1 MLKRLLFPS
10 LVTAV
15 GLVGCTNTFFPLASD
30 QLFET
35 QLRASCSYAFNCC
48 EAVERGSFG
57 FSSSPD
63 EATCVEEGLETGGQL
78 SLLGQRAKA
87 AIDAGKATYDGELA
101 ERCMRPFLDAAQQ
114 CDPNLRDLDSTPE
127 CSFGFSRAFAF
138 GTVKDGGD
146 CTDDIECA
154 DEGNCVVESEENTL
168 TVAGKCK
175 AAGGEGDDCNERNCQ
190 TGLECTFEGDAATCT
205 KIVLLEDGESCFDG
219 SQCASGG
226 CIESDENGRC
236 FETGASCSVDTEC
249 DVANGDFCDFGGD
262 TVCGDP
268 VEVTSDVCNGLE

>member
-35 QLRASCSYAFNCC
+35 QLRANCSYAFNCC
-48 EAVERGSFG
+48 EAVERSSFG
-57 FSSSPD
+57 FSSAPD
-63 EATCVEEGLETGGQL
+63 EGTCVEEGLETGGQL

-114 CDPNLRDLDSTPE
+114 CDPNLRSLDSSPE
-127 CSFGFSRAFAF
+127 CEAGISRAFAV

-146 CTDDIECA
+146 CTDFIECA
-154 DEGNCVVESEENTL
+154 DEGACIVENEENTI
-168 TVAGKCK
+168 TIAGKCR
-175 AAGGEGDDCNERNCQ
+175 AAAGEGDDCSERNCQ
-190 TGLECTFEGDAATCT
+190 TGLECNFEGDTAKCT
-205 KIVLLEDGESCFDG
+205 KIVLLDNGASCFDDSECKSGACVDGGEVG
-219 SQCASGG
+219 S
-226 CIESDENGRC
+226 C
-236 FETGASCSVDTEC
+236 FDTGAACSEDADC
-249 DVANGDFCDFGGD
+249 DVDSGDFCSFNE
-262 TVCGDP
+262 TSVCGDA
-268 VEVTSDVCNGLE
+268 VEVESDVCNGVE